1 MADLRAGRKTA
12 ASTRKLKKEQSTSPP
27 QAAAKAGTH
36 SAVGDP
42 NVRLRLKNG
51 IAELQGLH
59 KLLLSSNVDADVL
72 ADLRDAL
79 NRVRNTAWVA
89 QQYVIRKESDQEP
102 TSVLSLLAGERIRAA
117 YQLCQ
122 ALSDDLKR
130 TDIEFQRGSLVQLY
144 EVTKTLTEQL
154 NEIIKRL
161 GRRLN
166 PSRFVMP
173 VTPDRKTTR

>member
-1 MADLRAGRKTA
+1 MPDRTTGRRAKPARA
-12 ASTRKLKKEQSTSPP
+12 LKKEQSASPP
-27 QAAAKAGTH
+27 QAAAKGTQPM
-36 SAVGDP
+36 VGDP
-42 NVRLRLKNG
+42 NVRSRLKNG

-59 KLLLSSNVDADVL
+59 NLLLSSNVDADVL

-89 QQYVIRKESDQEP
+89 QQYVIRRESDQEP

-130 TDIEFQRGSLVQLY
+130 TDIEFQRGSLVQLH
-144 EVTKTLTEQL
+144 EVTNTLTEQL
-154 NEIIKRL
+154 NGIIKRL
-161 GRRLN
+161 G
-166 PSRFVMP
+166 
-173 VTPDRKTTR
+173 

>member
-1 MADLRAGRKTA
+1 MR
-12 ASTRKLKKEQSTSPP
+12 S
-27 QAAAKAGTH
+27 
-36 SAVGDP
+36 
-42 NVRLRLKNG
+42 RLKNG

-89 QQYVIRKESDQEP
+89 QQYIIRRENDQEP

-122 ALSDDLKR
+122 ALSEDLKR
-130 TDIEFQRGSLVQLY
+130 TDIEFQRGSLVQLH
-144 EVTKTLTEQL
+144 EVTKTLAEQL
-154 NEIIKRL
+154 NGIIKRL
-161 GRRLN
+161 G
-166 PSRFVMP
+166 
-173 VTPDRKTTR
+173 

>member
-1 MADLRAGRKTA
+1 M
-12 ASTRKLKKEQSTSPP
+12 
-27 QAAAKAGTH
+27 
-36 SAVGDP
+36 VGDP
-42 NVRLRLKNG
+42 NVRSRLKNG

-59 KLLLSSNVDADVL
+59 NLLLSSNVDADVL

-89 QQYVIRKESDQEP
+89 QQYVIRRESDQEP

-130 TDIEFQRGSLVQLY
+130 TDIQFQRGSLVQLH
-144 EVTKTLTEQL
+144 EVTNTLTEQL
-154 NEIIKRL
+154 NGIIKRL
-161 GRRLN
+161 G
-166 PSRFVMP
+166 
-173 VTPDRKTTR
+173 

>member
-1 MADLRAGRKTA
+1 MPNRTTGRRATPA
-12 ASTRKLKKEQSTSPP
+12 RKLKKEQIASPP
-27 QAAAKAGTH
+27 QAMAKAGTQPT
-36 SAVGDP
+36 VGDP
-42 NVRLRLKNG
+42 NVRSRLKNG

-59 KLLLSSNVDADVL
+59 NLLLSSNVDADVL

-89 QQYVIRKESDQEP
+89 QQYVIRRESDQEP

-130 TDIEFQRGSLVQLY
+130 TDIEFQRGSLVRLH

-154 NEIIKRL
+154 NGIIKRL
-161 GRRLN
+161 G
-166 PSRFVMP
+166 
-173 VTPDRKTTR
+173 

>member
-1 MADLRAGRKTA
+1 MPNRTTGRSATPA
-12 ASTRKLKKEQSTSPP
+12 RKLKKEQNASPP
-27 QAAAKAGTH
+27 QAAAKGRTQPT
-36 SAVGDP
+36 VGDP
-42 NVRLRLKNG
+42 NVRSRLKNG

-59 KLLLSSNVDADVL
+59 NLLLSSNVDADVL

-89 QQYVIRKESDQEP
+89 QQYVIRRESDQGS

-144 EVTKTLTEQL
+144 EVTNTLTEQL
-154 NEIIKRL
+154 NGIIKRL
-161 GRRLN
+161 G
-166 PSRFVMP
+166 
-173 VTPDRKTTR
+173 

>member
-1 MADLRAGRKTA
+1 MPDRTTGHKATP
-12 ASTRKLKKEQSTSPP
+12 SRKLRKKESASSPQP
-27 QAAAKAGTH
+27 GTQPR
-36 SAVGDP
+36 VGDP
-42 NVRLRLKNG
+42 NVRSRLKNG

-59 KLLLSSNVDADVL
+59 NLLLSSDVDADVL

-89 QQYVIRKESDQEP
+89 QQYVIRRESDQEP

-130 TDIEFQRGSLVQLY
+130 TDIDFQRGSLVQLC
-144 EVTKTLTEQL
+144 EVTNTLTEQL
-154 NEIIKRL
+154 NGIIKRL
-161 GRRLN
+161 G
-166 PSRFVMP
+166 
-173 VTPDRKTTR
+173 